1 MVELI
6 QLNEGLDNRVTV
18 TELKYFNLE
27 KDLTDKAAAIQ
38 KLKNDLIVSEKN
50 LEEIKLTSEKV
61 RLTNNQVLDQL
72 EKEKTELKETI
83 KHLEQQLV
91 SEKEK
96 TVQEKAD
103 MQKTKKFLLNQI
115 AQIKKRSNAS
125 INLNTQY
132 ETIDIN

>member
-1 MVELI
+1 MGKMVELI

-50 LEEIKLTSEKV
+50 LEEIELTSEKV

-103 MQKTKKFLLNQI
+103 MQKTKKFLLDQI

-125 INLNTQY
+125 INLN
-132 ETIDIN
+132 